1 MKKRKRIYIPIIYI
15 VSILLVC
22 SFEYWL
28 LLEKH
33 YLFSNFIFPLIINL
47 ACILLAC
54 ILIAFKK
61 IKLFQIVSFFF
72 VNFVIAIHLEYV
84 LLGINWEVFSLYMS
98 GLTLAFVMTV
108 LSFADG
114 RQSDGKL

>member
-1 MKKRKRIYIPIIYI
+1 MKKRKRIYISIIYI
-15 VSILLVC
+15 VAIALVC

-33 YLFSNFIFPLIINL
+33 YLFSNFIFPLIVHL

-61 IKLFQIVSFFF
+61 KFKIVLNFFF
-72 VNFVIAIHLEYV
+72 KLSYRDTFRILFIGNNLGSAFILYV
-84 LLGINWEVFSLYMS
+84 LFNYCFYLFYRFLRM
-98 GLTLAFVMTV
+98 
-108 LSFADG
+108 
-114 RQSDGKL
+114 